1 MKAAYFARLNLLFST
16 LFGIMIW
23 TSASPS
29 PMRFPR
35 EWPAHSGL
43 KTLLH
48 YSRGPDQN
56 LTHTCYILHSY
67 MIPAPS
73 PPSWST
79 SPPLVRSLTNS
90 SSYSSCSSALDD
102 LIGTESG
109 VYMNANIEEETA
121 QMEKL
126 GSYHKQDKR
135 KQRYA
140 TTKKYPPP
148 LPLLARTG
156 NFPGHMPWILTRHY
170 IDGRLVLVEER
181 VKNREYFEAQR
192 ENGRLV
198 LNIVPL
204 DDKITCSHFV
214 SKDEE
219 EKELQDVDFLG
230 KNSDQEFD
238 EEEEGREAYQEIELA
253 SDDYVGNLEDRVAVD
268 DEVTNEKSVTASASL
283 PKSSLKNGSKKSGD
297 LRKCSTYAGRMIS
310 DINLPCNANAH
321 RNAGECM
328 NNIHDHLGKEEM
340 GLMHLV
346 H

>member
-1 MKAAYFARLNLLFST
+1 
-16 LFGIMIW
+16 MIW

-29 PMRFPR
+29 PTRFPR
-35 EWPAHSGL
+35 EWPAYSGL

-79 SPPLVRSLTNS
+79 SPPQVRSLTNS
-90 SSYSSCSSALDD
+90 SSYPSCSSALDD

-109 VYMNANIEEETA
+109 VYMHAANIEEETA
-121 QMEKL
+121 KMEKL
-126 GSYHKQDKR
+126 ESYHHQDKR

-140 TTKKYPPP
+140 TRKKYPPP
-148 LPLLARTG
+148 IPLLARTG
-156 NFPGHMPWILTRHY
+156 NLPGHMPWILTRHF

-181 VKNREYFEAQR
+181 VKNHEYFEAQR

-214 SKDEE
+214 SKNEE
-219 EKELQDVDFLG
+219 EKELQDVDSLE

-238 EEEEGREAYQEIELA
+238 DDEEEEEEEEGREAYQEIELA

-283 PKSSLKNGSKKSGD
+283 PKSSLKNGNEKSGD

-328 NNIHDHLGKEEM
+328 NNIHDPDSASFDLANILHKM
-340 GLMHLV
+340 TTV
-346 H
+346 V

>member
-1 MKAAYFARLNLLFST
+1 
-16 LFGIMIW
+16 MIW

-79 SPPLVRSLTNS
+79 SPSLVRSLTNS

-121 QMEKL
+121 QMKKL
-126 GSYHKQDKR
+126 SLESYHNQDKR
-135 KQRYA
+135 KQRYS
-140 TTKKYPPP
+140 TRKKYPPP

-156 NFPGHMPWILTRHY
+156 NLPGHMPWILTRHY

-204 DDKITCSHFV
+204 DDKIT
-214 SKDEE
+214 
-219 EKELQDVDFLG
+219 
-230 KNSDQEFD
+230 
-238 EEEEGREAYQEIELA
+238 Y
-253 SDDYVGNLEDRVAVD
+253 RVAVE
-268 DEVTNEKSVTASASL
+268 DEVTNEKSVAASASL

-328 NNIHDHLGKEEM
+328 NNIHDHPGKEEM
-340 GLMHLV
+340 GLMYLV

>member
-1 MKAAYFARLNLLFST
+1 
-16 LFGIMIW
+16 MIW

-126 GSYHKQDKR
+126 GSYHQQDKR

-140 TTKKYPPP
+140 TRKKYPPP

-156 NFPGHMPWILTRHY
+156 NLPSHMPWILTRHY

-214 SKDEE
+214 SKNKE

-230 KNSDQEFD
+230 NTSDQEFD
-238 EEEEGREAYQEIELA
+238 EEEEGGGREAYQEIEQLA
-253 SDDYVGNLEDRVAVD
+253 SDDYVGNLEDRVTVD

-283 PKSSLKNGSKKSGD
+283 PKSTLKNGSKKSGD

-328 NNIHDHLGKEEM
+328 NNIRDHLGKEEM